1 MTTPG
6 TVHAMTTTRWLF
18 AGQLGSQFDDG
29 GRILLIEAKSVFGR
43 NPMHRAKAHL
53 ILSALRHRARE
64 LGDRCEHLQ
73 ADTYAEA
80 LAGRDAPDDDELEVI
95 DPTSYAARRFVRKQG
110 CRILPSRGFVTSE
123 DDFRTWADGRQGKRL
138 LLEDFYRV
146 TRERTGLLME
156 GDQPAGGQWNYDHDN
171 RASPPKNAVSLG
183 LPDPWWPTEDDIDD
197 EVRRDLDRWQRE
209 GSVTLVGDDGPRRF
223 AATEAEANQAL
234 DDFLEVRLG
243 DFGPFEDATLTGDW
257 TMAHSLL
264 SAPMNLGLLDPRAVV
279 DRVAAEYASGGAPL
293 PSVEGFVRQV
303 AGWRDYVWH
312 LYWYL
317 GEDYATSH
325 NALGAHEPLPDSFL
339 TLSPDEIEA
348 NCLHHAIAGVRE
360 HGWAHHIQR
369 LMVIGNWALQ
379 RGYDPQALNRWFVD
393 MFVDGTPWVM
403 PANVIGMSQHAD
415 GGIVAT
421 KPYASGGAYINRM
434 TDYCAGCPF
443 SPSKRL
449 GPTAC
454 PYTAGYWAFLDRTEP
469 ILRTNHR
476 MAQPLAGLRGLA
488 DREAVVAQE
497 RERAPL

>member
-1 MTTPG
+1 MTTP
-6 TVHAMTTTRWLF
+6 TRWLF
-18 AGQLGSQFDDG
+18 AGQLGSLFDDG
-29 GRILLIEAKSVFGR
+29 GPILLVEARSLFAR
-43 NPMHRAKAHL
+43 RPIHRAKAHL
-53 ILSALRHRARE
+53 LLSALRHRARE
-64 LGDRCEHLQ
+64 LGDRCEYLQ
-73 ADTYAEA
+73 TDTFDEA
-80 LAGRDAPDDDELEVI
+80 LALRAERGGANGDALEVI
-95 DPTSYAARRFVRKQG
+95 DPTSYAARRYVRKRG
-110 CRILPSRGFVTSE
+110 CRILPSRGFVTTE
-123 DDFRTWADGRQGKRL
+123 DDFRAWADSRPGKRL
-138 LLEDFYRV
+138 LLEDFYRGV
-146 TRERTGLLME
+146 RERTGLLME
-156 GDQPAGGQWNYDHDN
+156 GDQPVGGKWNYDHDN

-183 LPDPWWPTEDDIDD
+183 LPDPWWPEEDDIDD
-197 EVRRDLDRWQRE
+197 EVRQDLDRWQAE
-209 GSVTLVGDDGPRRF
+209 GTVTLVGDDGPRRF
-223 AATEAEANQAL
+223 AATEAEANRAL

-264 SAPMNLGLLDPRAVV
+264 SAPLNLGLLDPRAVV
-279 DRVAAEYASGGAPL
+279 ERVAAEHANGGAPL
-293 PSVEGFVRQV
+293 ASVEGFVRQV

-317 GEDYATSH
+317 GEGYSASN
-325 NALGAHEPLPDSFL
+325 NALSAHEPLPEAFL
-339 TLSPDEIEA
+339 TLTPDEIEA

-379 RGYDPQALNRWFVD
+379 RGYDPRALNGWFID

-434 TDYCAGCPF
+434 TDFCGGCRF

-449 GPTAC
+449 GPDAC
-454 PYTAGYWAFLDRTEP
+454 PFTAGYWAFLDRTEP
-469 ILRTNHR
+469 ILRSNHR
-476 MAQPLAGLRGLA
+476 MAQPMAGLRGLS

-497 RERAPL
+497 KERPGL